1 MSQTQL
7 WLDTGTVPSTLPL
20 NYITDTF
27 KVSSTVLLSRQPG
40 WGSPAEL
47 VICGRLGHHVL
58 GGHVDSPYPRATTMA
73 HGTKHSTNVL
83 EAT

>member
-7 WLDTGTVPSTLPL
+7 WLDTGSTSLIHSQGVIQGAAVPAAWLGIS
-20 NYITDTF
+20 
-27 KVSSTVLLSRQPG
+27 
-40 WGSPAEL
+40 AEL

-58 GGHVDSPYPRATTMA
+58 GRHVDSPATRATTMA